1 MLSDEDLPASVPI
14 YSIVTHFGMSVVQYF
29 YSLGY
34 LGPPMDIPSES
45 AFQARPQGGICLT
58 NETFE
63 RLARAYGDTVF
74 RVACHAL
81 GNRPDAEDVSQSVLL
96 KLYQTDKAFDS
107 DDHAKH
113 WLIRV
118 TVNECRRLL
127 RSPWRG
133 RVLPLEDWDGPAAQR
148 EDHSD
153 VLAAVMALPGKYRLC
168 VYLYYFEQ
176 YPIRDIAQALGA
188 KESTVQTRLQR
199 AREQLKQ
206 TLSGGKEATG
216 YV

>member
-1 MLSDEDLPASVPI
+1 M
-14 YSIVTHFGMSVVQYF
+14 
-29 YSLGY
+29 
-34 LGPPMDIPSES
+34 
-45 AFQARPQGGICLT
+45 T

-81 GNRPDAEDVSQSVLL
+81 GNRHDAEDVSQGVLL
-96 KLYQTDKAFDS
+96 KLYQTEKSFAS

-118 TVNECRRLL
+118 TVNDCRKLL
-127 RSPWRG
+127 RSPWRC
-133 RVLPLEDWDGPAAQR
+133 RVLPLEDWDGPVAES

-153 VLAAVMALPGKYRLC
+153 VLSAVMALPAKYRLC
-168 VYLYYFEQ
+168 VYLYYFEE

-188 KESTVQTRLQR
+188 RESTVQTRLAR
-199 AREQLKQ
+199 ARERLKQ
-206 TLSGGKEATG
+206 TLSSEKEATE

>member
-1 MLSDEDLPASVPI
+1 
-14 YSIVTHFGMSVVQYF
+14 
-29 YSLGY
+29 
-34 LGPPMDIPSES
+34 MDIPSES
-45 AFQARPQGGICLT
+45 AFQPRPQGGICLT

-96 KLYQTDKAFDS
+96 KLYQTDKPFES

-133 RVLPLEDWDGPAAQR
+133 RVLPLEDWDGPAAQPG
-148 EDHSD
+148 DYSD
-153 VLAAVMALPGKYRLC
+153 VLAAVMALPVKYRLC
-168 VYLYYFEQ
+168 VYLYYFEE
-176 YPIRDIAQALGA
+176 YPIRDIAQTLGTR
-188 KESTVQTRLQR
+188 ESTVQTRLQR
-199 AREQLKQ
+199 ARDKLRQ
-206 TLSGGKEATG
+206 TLSGGKEATE